1 MIIREAKKEDAHA
14 IIDFQ
19 LAMAK
24 ETEEM
29 ELDPDILNKGIES
42 LFNDTTKGQYYVM
55 ENNDKIVGSVLTT
68 YEWSDWRNG
77 TIIWL
82 QSVYILPEFRGKKL
96 FSKMYDHL
104 KQKVLN
110 NSNLIGLRLYVDNR
124 NLKAQKVYEK
134 VGMNGDHY
142 KTYEWIKD

>member
-42 LFNDTTKGQYYVM
+42 LFNDTTKGQYYVL

-124 NLKAQKVYEK
+124 NLKAQKAYEK